1 MIPSTT
7 SLLTQLD
14 KVLPAHGT
22 VLIVTHNAP
31 DPDALAAAAGM
42 QLLLRQ
48 RWSLKGQIV
57 FSGQISRPENRELM
71 RHFLYR
77 TLPPEKISARQRHYP
92 AIFTDTT
99 PRAGNVSVPAQA
111 RAVAVFD
118 HHQTRRPMPG
128 ILSDLHPGLGAITT
142 RIYECLRT
150 ADIAIPRWLTTVMA
164 YAISSET
171 ADFTR
176 AASPRDIAAYRE
188 LLASAN
194 MAMLGRIRLAPLPT
208 EHFAFL
214 AEGIRQARV
223 YRQTAWTHLAATPQ
237 PEIVAE
243 ISDLLLRME
252 RITRTLCT
260 GVMCDR
266 LLFAFRNQAQR
277 DHRRLLHRLAKL
289 HHGSYGGHGHVT
301 AGSFEL
307 PRLPGARQA
316 RVTLL
321 TEALISGLGI
331 PRTAVGH
338 PLIQPTGVIPCAQP
352 AANHAS

>member
-223 YRQTAWTHLAATPQ
+223 YRQTAWTHLAATP
-237 PEIVAE
+237 
-243 ISDLLLRME
+243 
-252 RITRTLCT
+252 
-260 GVMCDR
+260 
-266 LLFAFRNQAQR
+266 
-277 DHRRLLHRLAKL
+277 RRLLHRLAKL